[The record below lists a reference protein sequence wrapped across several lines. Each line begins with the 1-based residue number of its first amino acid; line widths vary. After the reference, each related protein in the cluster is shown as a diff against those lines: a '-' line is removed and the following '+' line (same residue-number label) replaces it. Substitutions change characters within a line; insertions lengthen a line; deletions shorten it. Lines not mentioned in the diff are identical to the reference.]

1 MSNQTIYSALISAG
15 LTPEGACGMMSNMK
29 AESGMKSNIAQRGM
43 TGYSDEQ
50 YTQMADQGLLNFSSD
65 SVGYGLCQWTY
76 GPRKAG
82 LREFAKAQGKSVG
95 DEDVQVQYCIKELK
109 EYPGVFNILTTSHD
123 LKQCSDIVCTQFER
137 PAYNNLDVRYKFALE
152 FFNEF
157 GCMNSSVIQQP
168 SVEIPN
174 VSIPGVSIPMSQN
187 QNQQSSFAQH
197 QKEFQKKPAAAQ
209 QSGPLSFTD
218 FFSALMNPFKPTSV
232 TSTTSA
238 TMPVLKEGDSGAGVA
253 AVQVALKYHKID
265 LGTSG
270 NLGVWEPGTTMGV
283 KTFQQQNGLPVTG
296 QLDGMTWAKLMV

>member
-1 MSNQTIYSALISAG
+1 
-15 LTPEGACGMMSNMK
+15 
-29 AESGMKSNIAQRGM
+29 
-43 TGYSDEQ
+43 
-50 YTQMADQGLLNFSSD
+50 
-65 SVGYGLCQWTY
+65 
-76 GPRKAG
+76 
-82 LREFAKAQGKSVG
+82 
-95 DEDVQVQYCIKELK
+95 
-109 EYPGVFNILTTSHD
+109 
-123 LKQCSDIVCTQFER
+123 
-137 PAYNNLDVRYKFALE
+137 
-152 FFNEF
+152 
-157 GCMNSSVIQQP
+157 
-168 SVEIPN
+168 
-174 VSIPGVSIPMSQN
+174 MSQN
-187 QNQQSSFAQH
+187 QNQQNSFAQH

-232 TSTTSA
+232 ASTTSA